1 MGLRL
6 NKEIKIDV
14 CDNINL
20 KYGSVNKNDP
30 QIIYVSGKMWISPS
44 YEGDFETPINIIHS
58 NFKKELTKSLRDSSI
73 FESKHILDF
82 DINPLTMTKDKKSFF
97 SISFYV
103 RQKPEKIINLNN
115 IKHLISSKF
124 GYLFRDLERDLI
136 DNEFKVSKTK

>member
-58 NFKKELTKSLRDSSI
+58 NFKKELTKSLRESSI

-97 SISFYV
+97 QFHFILG
-103 RQKPEKIINLNN
+103 KNL
-115 IKHLISSKF
+115 KKLLI
-124 GYLFRDLERDLI
+124 
-136 DNEFKVSKTK
+136 